1 MNQMIIRK
9 VLDRYGFECFIASDG
24 EIAVQEAKSGN
35 YNLILMDIHMPNL
48 NGIEATK
55 TLRQAHFTQPIVALT
70 ADAFQ
75 GDQEACLNAGMNDFL
90 SKPFQIQDL
99 LLVIDKWVPK
109 K

>member
-1 MNQMIIRK
+1 MVLQKMLSTFGFEYETAQNGSIAVDK
-9 VLDRYGFECFIASDG
+9 VLAQSFD
-24 EIAVQEAKSGN
+24 
-35 YNLILMDIHMPNL
+35 LILMDIHMPNL